1 MNYHESVDDFDKD
14 SGNDFG
20 DVRNRSNEGNK
31 TVSLAPWMKQTEKL
45 FTA

>member
-1 MNYHESVDDFDKD
+1 MNYHDFVDDSNNDPDNYF
-14 SGNDFG
+14 GN
-20 DVRNRSNEGNK
+20 VRIRSNEQNK